1 MRALKVLA
9 LLVVFVLTVP
19 AMTMFIAGQMVNMTL
34 LNEDFYR
41 ELLQEQQL
49 ARQLHLA
56 VGQLAD
62 TLPEGLDPD
71 DAELMSDALS
81 AALDESFID
90 ESLTT
95 MTRDVVAYLRG
106 DQPGLTAVI
115 DLEGPLARFEASFDR
130 GLAQLPP
137 ERLQELTGPDGDI
150 PELSG
155 AYVIA
160 ELDLPRQ
167 LVLAELF
174 ADFTDEFAADVDRY
188 QYYQGLM
195 SFVPYVFFAL
205 MLALFVLLA
214 GVGGG
219 FKWFGW
225 AALLGG
231 TVTGGALAGV
241 RLALGYPRFALR
253 YLLPFL
259 EHLPADPAW
268 TLDAGTYMVGRLL
281 VVPIWFAAGGLA
293 LIVVGSVVSRSRRRL
308 ERESGPR
315 GLREPAG
322 AAAAPA
328 DRQPAPPP
336 APAETDPDDPD
347 AEHQQATDDPDQGL
361 PPRPSH

>member
-1 MRALKVLA
+1 MKALKILA
-9 LLVVFVLTVP
+9 LVLVFVLTVP
-19 AMTMFIAGQMVNMTL
+19 AMTVFIAGQMVNMTL
-34 LNEDFYR
+34 LNEDFYG

-62 TLPEGLDPD
+62 TLPEDLDPD
-71 DAELMSDALS
+71 VAELMSDALS
-81 AALDESFID
+81 DALDESFIE
-90 ESLTT
+90 ESLTA
-95 MTRDVVAYLRG
+95 MTRDLLSYLRG

-130 GLAQLPP
+130 GLAELPA
-137 ERLQELTGPDGDI
+137 ERRQELTGPDGSM

-155 AYVIA
+155 AYVI
-160 ELDLPRQ
+160 EQLDLPRQ
-167 LVLAELF
+167 LALAELF
-174 ADFTDEFAADVDRY
+174 ADFTDEFASDVDRY

-205 MLALFVLLA
+205 MLALFLLLA

-219 FKWFGW
+219 LKWFGW

-231 TVTGGALAGV
+231 TVTGGALAGA

-253 YLLPFL
+253 YLMPLL
-259 EHLPADPAW
+259 EHLPVDPAW
-268 TLDAGTYMVGRLL
+268 TLDAGSYMLGRLL

-293 LIVVGSVVSRSRRRL
+293 LIVVGSVVNRSRRQL

-328 DRQPAPPP
+328 DRPP
-336 APAETDPDDPD
+336 AQPPVPAETDPDDPD
-347 AEHQQATDDPDQGL
+347 AEQQQAAQEPDQGL
-361 PPRPSH
+361 PPRPSP